1 MPAPIAD
8 VVSKPRFLSCLKACG
23 MDCDVDTSPDMGLAE
38 REYSKSSGKMGQL
51 TPVVKGLLIL
61 NIAIFFTDFLVL
73 DFAIRNRFAFTI
85 QSALLELGVWE
96 FVTFQFIHANV
107 AHILFNSIGLF
118 FFGPWMERWWG
129 PKRFLFFY
137 LVCGVGGAVFYSSL
151 VLAGALPGSNLQTGL
166 VGASAGIYGI
176 LIGVAVIAPAMRV
189 SLLFPPVTLTM
200 RQLALALMAISI
212 GAIVLKLGGNEGGEA
227 GHLGGAIMGF
237 VLMKTHGWMGWMQR
251 KTSSPRGR
259 PASDFTPKIRPRT
272 MVDLHGQTEVDTIL
286 EKISREG
293 FQSLTDEERDV
304 LHRAAK
310 NSEQNG

>member
-1 MPAPIAD
+1 
-8 VVSKPRFLSCLKACG
+8 
-23 MDCDVDTSPDMGLAE
+23 MGVAE
-38 REYSKSSGKMGQL
+38 REYSKGGGMMAQL

-61 NIAIFFTDFLVL
+61 NLGIYFADMLFF
-73 DFAIRNRFAFTI
+73 DFAIRNRFAFAI
-85 QSALLELGVWE
+85 QSALLEFAVWE
-96 FVTFQFIHANV
+96 FVTFQFIHGSV
-107 AHILFNSIGLF
+107 GHVLFNCLGLF

-176 LIGVAVIAPAMRV
+176 LVGVAVIAPSMRV

-200 RQLALALMAISI
+200 RQLAIALLAISV
-212 GAIVLKLGGNEGGEA
+212 GAIVLKIGGNEGGEA

-237 VLMKTHGWMGWMQR
+237 VLMKTHGWMGWVR
-251 KTSSPRGR
+251 GKTGSPRGR

-272 MVDLHGQTEVDTIL
+272 IVDLHGQSEVDAIL
-286 EKISREG
+286 EKISRDG

-310 NSEQNG
+310 KGEEQGL